1 MTRCLA
7 QMLLACLVLAATA
20 GACSY
25 QEPTEAPSPQGSA
38 PASPTAQGQFT
49 LPPVAPITPTSAN
62 AAPTGVPPAVAPPHV
77 DTALFTD
84 PLRVTT
90 AWMRQ
95 FCQTDF
101 TEPING
107 NLTRAA
113 TYATP
118 EATASDTTHG
128 DTAQTYQ
135 QMQTQKLAARCDQV
149 EATINPEA
157 PTTPSMVYVQVSA
170 ARTQLANGRPF
181 QTLPLVSTRRVVRG
195 DDDRWLV
202 DVAVDAG

>member
-1 MTRCLA
+1 MTRLST
-7 QMLLACLVLAATA
+7 QLLLAGLVLAATA
-20 GACSY
+20 GGCSD
-25 QEPTEAPSPQGSA
+25 QKPTEVPPPQGSA

-62 AAPTGVPPAVAPPHV
+62 TAPTGVPPAVAPPHV
-77 DTALFTD
+77 DAALFTD

-95 FCQTDF
+95 YCQTDF
-101 TEPING
+101 MEPLNG

-128 DTAQTYQ
+128 DTTQSYQ
-135 QMQTQKLAARCDQV
+135 QMRNQKLATRCDQV
-149 EATINPEA
+149 EASINPEA

-170 ARTQLANGRPF
+170 ARTQLTDGRPF
-181 QTLPLVSTRRVVRG
+181 QTLPLASTRRVVRG
-195 DDDRWLV
+195 GDGRWLV
-202 DVAVDAG
+202 DAGVDAG

>member
-1 MTRCLA
+1 MTRLST
-7 QMLLACLVLAATA
+7 QLLLAGVVLTTA
-20 GACSY
+20 LGGCSD
-25 QEPTEAPSPQGSA
+25 QKTTEAPQPQGSA
-38 PASPTAQGQFT
+38 PISSTAQGQFT

-62 AAPTGVPPAVAPPHV
+62 TEPTGVPPAVAPPQV
-77 DTALFTD
+77 DGALFTD

-101 TEPING
+101 MEPING

-113 TYATP
+113 TYATL
-118 EATASDTTHG
+118 EATAADTTHG
-128 DTAQTYQ
+128 DTAQSYQ
-135 QMQTQKLAARCDQV
+135 QMQNQKLATRCDQV
-149 EATINPEA
+149 EASINPEA

-170 ARTQLANGRPF
+170 ARTQLADGRPF

-195 DDDRWLV
+195 GDGRWLV
-202 DVAVDAG
+202 DAAVDAG